1 MIGGKHCAWNS
12 KQCSSDHI
20 AVSWWGEGV
29 KWWADRRGSTVHG
42 TVSSAAVIIL
52 LLVGGV
58 GVKRRADRRG
68 STEHGTVSS
77 AAAII
82 LLLVGGVR
90 V

>member
-1 MIGGKHCAWNS
+1 VKRRDD
-12 KQCSSDHI
+12 K
-20 AVSWWGEGV
+20 GV
-29 KWWADRRGSTVHG
+29 STVHG
-42 TVSSAAVIIL
+42 TVSSAAMIIL

-58 GVKRRADRRG
+58 GVKRRADIRG
-68 STEHGTVSS
+68 STVHGTVSS